1 MLKELQKLHL
11 TTNLLGYMVGYKKI
25 LFKLKKK
32 KKREKKNT
40 VPEWPVFGTIF
51 WYF

>member
-25 LFKLKKK
+25 SFKFKKK
-32 KKREKKNT
+32 KEKKST
-40 VPEWPVFGTIF
+40 VPEWPVFGTIS

>member
-11 TTNLLGYMVGYKKI
+11 TTNLLNYVVGYKKI
-25 LFKLKKK
+25 HFKLKK
-32 KKREKKNT
+32 KKREKKST
-40 VPEWPVFGTIF
+40 VTEWPVFDTIF